1 MSIAGDDARIRG
13 MREGGGSRASI
24 VIKADREEKEG
35 GFPCQRHCNQI
46 ANTQQQKKDHVE
58 KQLAVVMVDG
68 GGVR

>member
-1 MSIAGDDARIRG
+1 
-13 MREGGGSRASI
+13 MRGGGSRASI

-46 ANTQQQKKDHVE
+46 ANTQQQRKE